1 MLRVRIASR
10 IVGAHVAIISLSGLP
25 ATGRSA
31 GTDLPI
37 IDVELQSDG
46 CFVGRVTKSD
56 GQPAPNAAFSV
67 SNNRGV
73 VVRGC
78 ADQQGLVT
86 VHGLQ
91 GGVYQFVVG
100 TESHLLRLWS
110 GGTAPPSAIR
120 EVLLV
125 QEASVVRAQWAAP
138 RRLNNLARR
147 IKFGARNP
155 LVFGA
160 VLTTAVGAPVI
171 VHNVHQDNKS

>member
-1 MLRVRIASR
+1 MLRFRIASR
-10 IVGAHVAIISLSGLP
+10 VVGVISAAGLLAGSLST
-25 ATGRSA
+25 ARSA
-31 GTDLPI
+31 DTDLPI
-37 IDVELQSDG
+37 IDVALQSEG
-46 CFVGRVTKSD
+46 CFVGRVTSSD
-56 GQPAPNAAFSV
+56 GQPQPNAAFAIYS
-67 SNNRGV
+67 NRGEV
-73 VVRGC
+73 ARGC
-78 ADQQGLVT
+78 ADPQGLVT

-91 GGVYQFVVG
+91 GGVYQLVVG

-110 GGTAPPSAIR
+110 DGTAPPSAIR

-160 VLTTAVGAPVI
+160 VLTTAVAVPVI